1 MNRIEL
7 PKRSLRKRKMRQ
19 ERPAQ
24 LELTLELP
32 REHAAAAKAPAAEE
46 AERGVAMVDF
56 YI

>member
-7 PKRSLRKRKMRQ
+7 PKRSARRRKVREQ
-19 ERPAQ
+19 RPQ

-32 REHAAAAKAPAAEE
+32 REHAPAEKTPAAKE

>member
-7 PKRSLRKRKMRQ
+7 PKRSARRRKAREQ
-19 ERPAQ
+19 RPAQ

-32 REHAAAAKAPAAEE
+32 REHAPAQKTPAAQE